1 MPANP
6 DVLSFLRRGAGLPL
20 AAALLALLAACSS
33 TPPGLANP
41 GADSV
46 AYRDAAVL
54 ADTPAPPAP
63 WVRDLKAPG
72 FAYRSYGGSRV
83 HQVWTAPKK
92 TPSPLEALAE
102 AAKAKGWEEF
112 RRDTTSMQWRRDG
125 ETLDARLSKD
135 GRQLVLERFS
145 H

>member
-63 WVRDLKAPG
+63 WARDLKAPG
-72 FAYRSYGGSRV
+72 YAYRSYGISRV
-83 HQVWTAPKK
+83 RQVWTAPKK
-92 TPSPLEALAE
+92 VSSPLEAMTE

-112 RRDTTSMQWRRDG
+112 RRDASSMQWRRDG

>member
-1 MPANP
+1 MTTTP
-6 DVLSFLRRGAGLPL
+6 DALKLGAGTV
-20 AAALLALLAACSS
+20 LLALLGACAG

-41 GADSV
+41 AAESA

-63 WVRDLKAPG
+63 WTQDLKAPG
-72 FAYRSYGGSRV
+72 FAYRSHGNSRLRAA
-83 HQVWTAPKK
+83 WTAPGK
-92 TPSPLEALAE
+92 TPSPLAVLA
-102 AAKAKGWEEF
+102 ATARAGGWEVF
-112 RRDTTSMQWRRDG
+112 RHDTLSMQWRRNG
-125 ETLDARLSKD
+125 ETLDARLSRD

>member
-1 MPANP
+1 MAARP
-6 DVLSFLRRGAGLPL
+6 DVLMFLRRGAGLPL
-20 AAALLALLAACSS
+20 AAVLLALLAACGS

-63 WVRDLKAPG
+63 WVRDMKAPG

-92 TPSPLEALAE
+92 VSSPLDSLSAV
-102 AAKAKGWEEF
+102 AKVKGWEEF
-112 RRDTTSMQWRRDG
+112 RRDAMSMQWRRNG
-125 ETLDARLSKD
+125 ETLDARLSQN

>member
-1 MPANP
+1 MAARP
-6 DVLSFLRRGAGLPL
+6 DVLMFLRGYAALPL
-20 AAALLALLAACSS
+20 AAALLSLLAACSS

-63 WVRDLKAPG
+63 WIRDLKAPG
-72 FAYRSYGGSRV
+72 YAYRSYGVARV
-83 HQVWTAPKK
+83 RQLWTAPKK
-92 TPSPLEALAE
+92 TPSPLEAMA
-102 AAKAKGWEEF
+102 ASAKARGWEEF
-112 RRDTTSMQWRRDG
+112 RRDASSMQWRRDG
-125 ETLDARLSKD
+125 ETLDVRLSKD